1 MYSQVAIQIPPFFEQ
16 LNQFILTNDHDT
28 SRLTQFKNEAKK
40 YAQSDNVDG
49 YLALGT
55 LACLEGN
62 IDALQ
67 THYQHAIA
75 ESAAQ
80 HAYILRLYTQC
91 LTPFGFFSQAADLM
105 YQAYHFYPVLNYL
118 DDTIHFYALAG
129 HFHQVVEL
137 LKTWH
142 QVSPDKAHRF
152 SQLAEEVMTFMDER
166 KVSDA
171 DLERLIEIALSILR
185 QHKLSI
191 NVPQINLSL
200 LEDEESLW
208 FHYGIPLRESVE
220 VAKIVELDFELAN
233 RSVDE
238 CPPQIIQGGFVP
250 MFEVVGEE

>member
-1 MYSQVAIQIPPFFEQ
+1 MSSQVAIQIPPFFEQ
-16 LNQFILTNDHDT
+16 LNQFILTNNHNT
-28 SRLTQFKNEAKK
+28 SQLTQFKNEAKK

-67 THYQHAIA
+67 THYQRAIA

-105 YQAYHFYPVLNYL
+105 YQAYHFSPVLNNL
-118 DDTIHFYALAG
+118 DDTIHFYGLAG

-137 LKTWH
+137 LKT
-142 QVSPDKAHRF
+142 
-152 SQLAEEVMTFMDER
+152 MTFMDER

-171 DLERLIEIALSILR
+171 DLEGLIEIALSILR

-191 NVPQINLSL
+191 SVPQINLSL
-200 LEDEESLW
+200 LEDEESQW